1 MIYVVPTE
9 TMMIRPGQHVDPQ
22 GLVYHPYLVGW
33 AEFWDVRSPLS
44 WLELMIDDTAA
55 DLNYRSPTFK
65 TFLPS

>member
-33 AEFWDVRSPLS
+33 AEFWDVRFPSS
-44 WLELMIDDTAA
+44 WLELKMEC
-55 DLNYRSPTFK
+55 YRC
-65 TFLPS
+65 